1 MRKIAYLIMTAILLF
16 VCTISPVTAAES
28 ADGDVN
34 LDGTFN
40 ISDVVM
46 FQKYLLAAQ
55 TITKEQAAHADCL
68 GDGTLNCFDLVVMKR
83 MLITKMED
91 DSMVSIRLYVGN
103 SSFTA
108 KLYQNKTT
116 AAFLEHLP
124 LTLDMSELH
133 GNEKYY
139 YLDSNL
145 PTNSENLGHI
155 NFGDIMLY
163 DSNCL
168 VLFYDS
174 FSTPYSYTRMGYIE
188 DSDGLADALGGR
200 NVQVTFEKELN

>member
-46 FQKYLLAAQ
+46 FQKYLLAAR

-116 AAFLEHLP
+116 AAFLEQLP

-155 NFGDIMLY
+155 NSGDIMLY
-163 DSNCL
+163 GSNCL